1 VNWPMVSLGDVAEIQ
16 GGIQKQP
23 KRSPQRNAF
32 PFLRVANVTAHG
44 LNLKEI
50 HAIEL
55 FDGELERYRLRQG
68 DLLVVEGNGSASQ
81 IGRAAVWD
89 GSIKDAVHQNHLIRV
104 RPGCL
109 LNERFLSL
117 FWNSPSNR
125 AELARIA
132 SSTSGLHTLSVAKLK
147 RIMLPLPPPNQQ
159 RRIIEIL
166 EDHLS
171 RLDAAVSGVAAA
183 ARRTEIWHSQVL
195 NELVWSNG
203 YPRVAVGGLLR
214 ERMRN
219 GRSDRAAAD
228 SEIGTRALTLTAVTK
243 NAFTEENTKQTIT
256 TAERA
261 AGLWLEPGDIFVQR
275 ANTPELVGTTA
286 RYSGKR
292 EWAIFP
298 DLLIRLRPDENKI
311 DGRFLTAALRSEA
324 GHNQLRRMAKGL
336 AGSMPKIDQTAV
348 ASVTVPL
355 PELDE
360 QRRIIERI
368 ELTADAAD
376 NQRSALART
385 NNRVASLR
393 RSLLAAAFSG
403 RLTGTP
409 PELPEPD
416 EKISM

>member
-1 VNWPMVSLGDVAEIQ
+1 MNWPMVSLGDVAEIQ

-171 RLDAAVSGVAAA
+171 RLDAAESYLHNALKNLKALKASVLASLHAGEPLSLGALSVDSGYGTSEKCVPNGAGAAVVRIPNLVDGQIDLSDEKRVLNAEADVSAYMLAPGDVLIVRTNGSIDLIGRSAVVQPGIDAAFASYLIRYRVRDEVVRPRWVQIMLSTPQVRGRIESLAASSAGQHNLSLGKLDQLELPVPSTAVQDAGIQRIVGIELDVSRLAVSLAA
-183 ARRTEIWHSQVL
+183 ARSR
-195 NELVWSNG
+195 
-203 YPRVAVGGLLR
+203 
-214 ERMRN
+214 
-219 GRSDRAAAD
+219 
-228 SEIGTRALTLTAVTK
+228 
-243 NAFTEENTKQTIT
+243 
-256 TAERA
+256 
-261 AGLWLEPGDIFVQR
+261 
-275 ANTPELVGTTA
+275 TA
-286 RYSGKR
+286 R
-292 EWAIFP
+292 
-298 DLLIRLRPDENKI
+298 
-311 DGRFLTAALRSEA
+311 LRS
-324 GHNQLRRMAKGL
+324 
-336 AGSMPKIDQTAV
+336 SI
-348 ASVTVPL
+348 
-355 PELDE
+355 LDA
-360 QRRIIERI
+360 
-368 ELTADAAD
+368 T
-376 NQRSALART
+376 
-385 NNRVASLR
+385 
-393 RSLLAAAFSG
+393 FSG
-403 RLTGTP
+403 RLAALKSDSSLNE
-409 PELPEPD
+409 ELID
-416 EKISM
+416 A